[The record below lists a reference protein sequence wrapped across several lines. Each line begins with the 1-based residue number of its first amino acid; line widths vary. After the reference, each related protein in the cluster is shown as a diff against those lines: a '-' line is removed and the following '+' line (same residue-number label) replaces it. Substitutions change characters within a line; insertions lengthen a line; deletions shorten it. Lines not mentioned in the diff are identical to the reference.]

1 MWWKVCFFDY
11 IIFIYYDVELYIDL
25 KKLEFY
31 GDVDIYLKVL
41 KLIKVIFVYVNLMNV
56 IFVLVV
62 EFLNEGE

>member
-1 MWWKVCFFDY
+1 MWWNVCFFDY